1 MKLKLGTRSSNLALI
16 QAKYIKELIENH
28 RPDIEVEI
36 VKMST
41 IGDRIQHKPIDQI
54 NEKGVFVREI
64 EKALILKE
72 IDLAVHSMKDMP
84 SVIDDRLIFVNPPK
98 SELPEDVFV
107 GDPSIVSLEDL
118 KGKTVGTGS
127 NRRRA
132 QLNHWVE
139 SLETKPI
146 RGNIETR
153 MKKIETENLDGT
165 ILARSGLIRGGYE
178 DRIGFIL
185 DPRKIIPSPS
195 QGILAIEI
203 RKEDQKLFDLFDEIK
218 DPWATLRMEVERTYQ
233 ATLSATCESP
243 IGIYTELED
252 DTLTLYGAYAENPGD
267 PLHYEQVQGPVENA
281 KQLATT
287 LAENLKEKA
296 NES

>member
-16 QAKYIKELIENH
+16 QARFVKELIENH

-41 IGDRIQHKPIDQI
+41 IGDRIQHMPIDQI

-84 SVIDDRLIFVNPPK
+84 SVIDDRLVFVNPPK
-98 SELPEDVFV
+98 SEPPEDVFV
-107 GDPSIVSLEDL
+107 GNADIKSIDDLE
-118 KGKTVGTGS
+118 GKTIGTGS
-127 NRRRA
+127 NRRKA
-132 QLNHWVE
+132 QLTHWIE
-139 SLETKPI
+139 NIQTKPI

-153 MKKIETENLDGT
+153 MKKVETENLDGT
-165 ILARSGLIRGGYE
+165 ILAHSGLIRGDYE

-203 RKEDQKLFDLFDEIK
+203 RKEDTELFELFNEIK
-218 DPWATLRMEVERTYQ
+218 DPWATLRMEVERSYQ

-243 IGIYTELED
+243 IGIYTELEGD
-252 DTLTLYGAYAENPGD
+252 QLILHGAYAENPGD
-267 PLHYEQVQGPVENA
+267 ELKYDKVQGPVENA
-281 KQLATT
+281 KELAVKLAT
-287 LAENLKEKA
+287 NLKEKTY
-296 NES
+296 ES

>member
-16 QAKYIKELIENH
+16 QASFVKDLIENH

-41 IGDRIQHKPIDQI
+41 IGDRIQDKPIDQI

-98 SELPEDVFV
+98 SEPPEDVFV
-107 GDPSIVSLEDL
+107 GSPFIKSLDDL
-118 KGKTVGTGS
+118 EGKIIGTGS
-127 NRRRA
+127 NRRKA
-132 QLNHWVE
+132 QLSHWVE
-139 SLETKPI
+139 GIQTKPI

-153 MKKIETENLDGT
+153 MKKVEAENLDGT
-165 ILARSGLIRGGYE
+165 ILAHSGLIRGGYE

-185 DPRKIIPSPS
+185 DPRKIIPSPC

-203 RKEDQKLFDLFDEIK
+203 RKEDRDLYDLFDEIK
-218 DPWATLRMEVERTYQ
+218 DPWASLRMDIERSYQ

-243 IGIYTELED
+243 IGIYTECHGD
-252 DTLTLYGAYAENPGD
+252 QVTLYGAYAENPGD
-267 PLHYEQVQGPVENA
+267 ELKYDKVQGSVESG
-281 KQLATT
+281 KELART
-287 LAENLKEKA
+287 LANQLKEKA